1 MLLKILSTKI
11 FSHGPMREINIFE
24 SLAKVTVR
32 RGWGE
37 EKSEGGSTRV
47 EETVFTVLQL
57 NSVSEHDTTI

>member
-1 MLLKILSTKI
+1 
-11 FSHGPMREINIFE
+11 MREINIFE

-37 EKSEGGSTRV
+37 EQSEGGSTRV

>member
-1 MLLKILSTKI
+1 MLNLFEY
-11 FSHGPMREINIFE
+11 FSHSVKYEINIFE
-24 SLAKVTVR
+24 SLTKLTVR

-37 EKSEGGSTRV
+37 EQSEGGSTRV

>member
-1 MLLKILSTKI
+1 
-11 FSHGPMREINIFE
+11 MREINIFE

-32 RGWGE
+32 RGWGA